1 MAELAFLASI
11 IQLADIGAKLS
22 INLFSIAESVRSA
35 SADAR
40 MIAVEVSLFSTSL
53 RSLGRCLENRL
64 ADNEA
69 LRDTTTSLMT
79 SCKNIVQEVSALA
92 SGFDG
97 KPSKTAA
104 RLLSGFRWTYKK
116 SRISFLR
123 SSLESLK
130 STMLLLIASV
140 NLEDTTHTDHSE
152 VER

>member
-1 MAELAFLASI
+1 MAELALLASI
-11 IQLADIGAKLS
+11 VQLADIGAKLS
-22 INLFSIAESVRSA
+22 INLFSIAESIRSA

-40 MIAVEVSLFSTSL
+40 MIAVEVSLFSASL
-53 RSLGRCLENRL
+53 RSLGKCLDNRL
-64 ADNEA
+64 ADNRA
-69 LRDTTTSLMT
+69 LRETTTCLMT
-79 SCKNIVQEVSALA
+79 SCKSIVQEVSALA

-97 KPSKTAA
+97 KPSKSAA

-130 STMLLLIASV
+130 TTMLLLIASV
-140 NLEDTTHTDHSE
+140 NLEGTRNDNNDD